1 MTVIASPLALWIA
14 ALACA
19 AMALRVRRPV
29 RPPGGAGT
37 GSGAG
42 IPAPL
47 RIAARL
53 PCPRALVRLAARE
66 GDEARLARA
75 GLTGELS
82 AEELA
87 RARAGVGLAAAALAL
102 PLAVA
107 SPAAAALAPA
117 LGLAG
122 AMAPSRWLAAR
133 QSARRRALVRELPDL
148 LDLLGICVE
157 SGMALDPALE
167 LAAARLGGTLGAE
180 MDRVLHDLSLGTHRA
195 EAYRELVR
203 RTGAPELAQTVGAL
217 LQAEELGAPLSRAL
231 EGQAEALRVARRQD
245 ARERAA
251 RAAPKIQL
259 VVALLMVPAVLLLVL
274 GVLLIELS
282 RQVGGVIGGP

>member
-1 MTVIASPLALWIA
+1 MTALASPLALWIA

-19 AMALRVRRPV
+19 AMALRVRRPA
-29 RPPGGAGT
+29 GAV
-37 GSGAG
+37 SGEGARAPA

-47 RIAARL
+47 RLAARL
-53 PCPRALVRLAARE
+53 PCPSALVRLAGRE
-66 GDEARLARA
+66 GDEARIARA
-75 GLTGELS
+75 GLTASLAPE
-82 AEELA
+82 ALA
-87 RARAGVGLAAAALAL
+87 RARAGAGLGAAVAVL
-102 PLAVA
+102 PLAAVTPLA
-107 SPAAAALAPA
+107 VVLAPA
-117 LGLAG
+117 LGLG
-122 AMAPSRWLAAR
+122 AAIAPSRWLAAR
-133 QSARRRALVRELPDL
+133 QAARHRAIVRELPDL

-167 LAAARLGGTLGAE
+167 LAAGRLGGTLGAE
-180 MDRVLHDLSLGTHRA
+180 IDQVLHDLSLGTHRA
-195 EAYRELVR
+195 EAYRALVR

-231 EGQAEALRVARRQD
+231 EGQAEALRIARRQA
-245 ARERAA
+245 ARERAS

-282 RQVGGVIGGP
+282 RQVGGVIGGGP

>member
-1 MTVIASPLALWIA
+1 MSIVASPFVLWIA

-19 AMALRVRRPV
+19 AMALRTRRV
-29 RPPGGAGT
+29 TGRSAAGAPGA
-37 GSGAG
+37 
-42 IPAPL
+42 PALPAVL
-47 RIAARL
+47 RLAARM
-53 PCPRALVRLAARE
+53 PCPSGLVRLAARP
-66 GDEARLARA
+66 DDAARIARA
-75 GLTGELS
+75 GLTRDLPVASLS
-82 AEELA
+82 
-87 RARAGVGLAAAALAL
+87 RARAGAALAAAGLAL

-117 LGLAG
+117 LGRAG
-122 AMAPSRWLAAR
+122 AIVPSRWLAAR
-133 QSARRRALVRELPDL
+133 QAARRRALVRELPDL

-167 LAAARLGGTLGAE
+167 LAAGRLGGTLGSE
-180 MDRVLHDLSLGTHRA
+180 IERVLLDLSLGTPRA
-195 EAYRELVR
+195 DAYRALVE
-203 RTGAPELAQTVGAL
+203 RTGAPEIAQTVGAL

-231 EGQAEALRVARRQD
+231 EGQGAALRVARRQA

-259 VVALLMVPAVLLLVL
+259 VVSLLMVPAVLLLVI

-282 RQVGGVIGGP
+282 RQVGGVIGGG